1 MKGCLFMYYIDI
13 IQVSSAYKSYILTFV
28 HVYEYTQKTFAKE
41 EGLQRK
47 NIESQRQTS
56 DYSTAL
62 CTRICFEILF

>member
-1 MKGCLFMYYIDI
+1 MSFPFIYIDI
-13 IQVSSAYKSYILTFV
+13 IQISSTYKLYILTFV